1 MANAEHWI
9 GLAAALMIG
18 LVIGLERGWQQRAVA
33 DGGRVAGLRT
43 FALIGLL
50 GGVVGLIGSSVTAP
64 VIAVGFAGLAVLLA
78 LGYWRFGRQRQAL
91 GITTEVAALLTF
103 LFGALASLG
112 EPLLATAGAVVSA
125 VLLGFKPR
133 LHSLLEQ
140 IDAPELRAVLQLAL
154 ISAVILPL
162 VPNSGYGPW
171 EVLNPRQIWLMVVLI
186 SAIGFVGHF
195 AVRVVGARRGVLLTG
210 LFAGLASSTALT
222 LMLSRAA
229 RQQPAFAPIFAAA
242 VVLASTTMFPRVLVL
257 VGAVSPSLLPP
268 LLLPIGVITASG
280 VIASGLLALL
290 ANRGNGDLKQPPMQ
304 KPFALL
310 TALRFALLLAVVMV
324 AAEGLRRYAGDVGVY
339 TVAFISG
346 LTDVDAITLS
356 IVQMHPDELS
366 ARVAER
372 GILIAAL
379 ANTTVKMGLAIGIGR
394 GRMSAWVSAGLGAV
408 IITGLGW
415 MAVSWGLESGL

>member
-186 SAIGFVGHF
+186 SAIG
-195 AVRVVGARRGVLLTG
+195 AW
-210 LFAGLASSTALT
+210 LA
-222 LMLSRAA
+222 RAA
-229 RQQPAFAPIFAAA
+229 
-242 VVLASTTMFPRVLVL
+242 
-257 VGAVSPSLLPP
+257 GCC
-268 LLLPIGVITASG
+268 
-280 VIASGLLALL
+280 
-290 ANRGNGDLKQPPMQ
+290 
-304 KPFALL
+304 
-310 TALRFALLLAVVMV
+310 
-324 AAEGLRRYAGDVGVY
+324 
-339 TVAFISG
+339 
-346 LTDVDAITLS
+346 
-356 IVQMHPDELS
+356 
-366 ARVAER
+366 
-372 GILIAAL
+372 
-379 ANTTVKMGLAIGIGR
+379 
-394 GRMSAWVSAGLGAV
+394 
-408 IITGLGW
+408 
-415 MAVSWGLESGL
+415 